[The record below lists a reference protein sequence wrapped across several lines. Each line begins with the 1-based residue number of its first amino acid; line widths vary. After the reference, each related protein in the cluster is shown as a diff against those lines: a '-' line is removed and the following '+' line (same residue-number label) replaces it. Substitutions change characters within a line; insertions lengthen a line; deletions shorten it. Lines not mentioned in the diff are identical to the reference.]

1 MTFYSVFTS
10 LLIVALTAMIC
21 YDIYVFFKM
30 KVHKTYSSSCLLMAS
45 VTLLLFRIAILTLF
59 LVQETPT
66 AEETTFVGDLLG
78 DIPMFLINFIIMCLI
93 YQWMQI
99 GELLT
104 SPIEA
109 IKNAES
115 G

>member
-1 MTFYSVFTS
+1 
-10 LLIVALTAMIC
+10 MIC
-21 YDIYVFFKM
+21 YDIYIFIRM
-30 KVHKTYSSSCLLMAS
+30 KVHKTYSTSCLLIAS
-45 VTLLLFRIAILTLF
+45 VALLSFRIAILILF
-59 LVQETPT
+59 LVQDSPAKDTR
-66 AEETTFVGDLLG
+66 TFVGDLLG
-78 DIPMFLINFIIMCLI
+78 DIPTFLMDFIIMCLI

-109 IKNAES
+109 IRNAES

>member
-1 MTFYSVFTS
+1 
-10 LLIVALTAMIC
+10 MIC

-59 LVQETPT
+59 LVHETPT

-109 IKNAES
+109 IRNAES

>member
-1 MTFYSVFTS
+1 
-10 LLIVALTAMIC
+10 MIC
-21 YDIYVFFKM
+21 YDIYVFIKM
-30 KVHKTYSSSCLLMAS
+30 KVHKTYSTSCLLMAS
-45 VTLLLFRIAILTLF
+45 VTLLSFRIAILTLF

-66 AEETTFVGDLLG
+66 DEETTFVGDLLG

>member
-1 MTFYSVFTS
+1 
-10 LLIVALTAMIC
+10 MIC
-21 YDIYVFFKM
+21 YDIYVFIKM
-30 KVHKTYSSSCLLMAS
+30 KVHKTYSTSCLLMAS
-45 VTLLLFRIAILTLF
+45 VTLLLFRIAILSLF

-66 AEETTFVGDLLG
+66 DEETTFVGDLLG

>member
-1 MTFYSVFTS
+1 
-10 LLIVALTAMIC
+10 MIC
-21 YDIYVFFKM
+21 YDIYVFIKM
-30 KVHKTYSSSCLLMAS
+30 KVHKTYSTSCLLMAS

-109 IKNAES
+109 IRNAES

>member
-10 LLIVALTAMIC
+10 LLIVALTVMIC

-59 LVQETPT
+59 LEHTPT
-66 AEETTFVGDLLG
+66 KRTDAIVGDLLG
-78 DIPMFLINFIIMCLI
+78 DIPSFLINFIIMCLI

-109 IKNAES
+109 IRNAES

>member
-1 MTFYSVFTS
+1 
-10 LLIVALTAMIC
+10 MIC
-21 YDIYVFFKM
+21 YDIYVFIKM
-30 KVHKTYSSSCLLMAS
+30 KVHKTYSTSCLLMAS